1 MNFGKIIKNK
11 YLWLIVI
18 VIFIGYQ
25 IIQDASVYKWT
36 GYENLSAVSEG
47 NIKAASEAG
56 GKQAD

>member
-11 YLWLIVI
+11 YLWLVVI
-18 VIFIGYQ
+18 VIFIGFQ
-25 IIQDASVYKWT
+25 ILQDASVYEWT
-36 GYENLSAVSEG
+36 GYENVSAVSES